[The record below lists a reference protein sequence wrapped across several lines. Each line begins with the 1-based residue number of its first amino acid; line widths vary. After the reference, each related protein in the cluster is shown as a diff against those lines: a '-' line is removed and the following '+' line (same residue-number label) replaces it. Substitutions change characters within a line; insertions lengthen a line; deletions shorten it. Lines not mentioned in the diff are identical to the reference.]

1 MKLLN
6 REWIKVD
13 RFSIFMEMAKDMG
26 ISKDKKRKMFFQKL
40 LNVINEYQKNN
51 KGITDEVYIS
61 VDELCAQNLFSI
73 NDIPIDSHL
82 LNHIVLLSSSEDNFL
97 VAKILSTYLLESR
110 EVTIN
115 DIGEDIANYIFDNC
129 DRYDGFFS
137 GECTRVVYSEKENI
151 LEERTIKPIQRV
163 SSKKLEKN

>member
-6 REWIKVD
+6 RQYIKVD

-40 LNVINEYQKNN
+40 HNVINEYQKNN

-73 NDIPIDSHL
+73 NDIPIARAFDSISFFNNAL
-82 LNHIVLLSSSEDNFL
+82 FLADNFL
-97 VAKILSTYLLESR
+97 ES
-110 EVTIN
+110 VTPSI
-115 DIGEDIANYIFDNC
+115 
-129 DRYDGFFS
+129 
-137 GECTRVVYSEKENI
+137 
-151 LEERTIKPIQRV
+151 
-163 SSKKLEKN
+163 